1 MARKKS
7 TTSANRSKSAYT
19 PKKVGEVEKQ
29 ETKVDESVMDLLKEA
44 PKEEEVAMA
53 EKEVLKP
60 AIEEESTYVE
70 VVDDNNETVGE
81 EVQEPEMIDEDVD
94 MGETSNE
101 EKSES
106 KETEDYEV
114 EMPEQHVVGEHICN
128 DFVTIGDGDQALKAN
143 IDTIFRDDIEKSVIE
158 EFSDTDT
165 KESEELTRE
174 IETHMKTEM
183 KKIIE
188 DAFNE
193 AEEKQNNPLKTSVE
207 PKKDEKPKRRL
218 TMKEMF
224 GCDWLGMNYDF

>member
-70 VVDDNNETVGE
+70 VVDDNNETVE
-81 EVQEPEMIDEDVD
+81 DNVQESEMIDEGVD

-106 KETEDYEV
+106 EETEDYEV
-114 EMPEQHVVGEHICN
+114 EIPEQHVVCEHKCN
-128 DFVTIGDGDQALKAN
+128 DFVTIGDGDQALKVN
-143 IDTIFRDDIEKSVIE
+143 INTIFRDDIEKSVIE
-158 EFSDTDT
+158 EFSAEDT
-165 KESEELTRE
+165 KESEKMAEE
-174 IETHMKTEM
+174 IGTNLRDEM
-183 KKIIE
+183 KKIVE